1 MVTGKEAFMSDSYG
15 SQYPFRFDEN
25 SYDLFEKVPDGGS
38 QWLTAVVGLENANS
52 KLQEIASR
60 TANEVFVMDLHTSK
74 VLARAN
80 VSKPR
85 AASA

>member
-1 MVTGKEAFMSDSYG
+1 MSDSYG
-15 SQYPFRFDEN
+15 PQYPFRFDEY

-52 KLQEIASR
+52 KLQEIAGR

-74 VLARAN
+74 VMARAN
-80 VSKPR
+80 VSNPR